1 MYFFNSTQSSGL
13 QNVAHSLYSDFKQQ
27 SGMYMDEQKRESIF
41 KSALRTFCKMFFGF
55 GGILIA
61 LFLFSSLFS
70 LLSSSNLLD
79 QKTSLS
85 ILTDAEGK
93 KESLSASSPVILQ
106 IDIHGIIG
114 EPGKLDAENFQNVL
128 TDSRMGTLAND
139 RVKGILLHF
148 NTPGGTVVDSDA
160 IYRMINDYKKQYNI
174 PVFGYAEGLCASGGM
189 YIAATADKM
198 FAGPASTIGSVGVRM
213 GPFLNV
219 YDLMGK
225 IGVQAKTLTEGLDKD
240 MLNPTRPWK
249 EGEDASIQAVMSF
262 MYEQFVDIVTT
273 GRPGVS
279 KSRLVQEYGAQVF
292 DCVKAEKIGYVD
304 VAMSSRN
311 DTLKELVEA
320 AHIKEAYQVV
330 QLSPKHPWL
339 TELTSSQSPLLT
351 GKVEH
356 IFDPIPASVR
366 EQACYL
372 YRYE

>member
-1 MYFFNSTQSSGL
+1 
-13 QNVAHSLYSDFKQQ
+13 
-27 SGMYMDEQKRESIF
+27 
-41 KSALRTFCKMFFGF
+41 MFFGF

-61 LFLFSSLFS
+61 LSLFS
-70 LLSSSNLLD
+70 GIVSSISSSHLLD
-79 QKTSLS
+79 QKTNLS
-85 ILTDAEGK
+85 ILTNAEGK
-93 KESLSASSPVILQ
+93 KQILSASSPVILQ

-114 EPGKLDAENFQNVL
+114 EPGKLDAHNFRNVL
-128 TDSRMGTLAND
+128 TDSREGTLAND

-160 IYRMINDYKKQYNI
+160 IYRMIIEYKKQYNV
-174 PVFGYAEGLCASGGM
+174 PVYGYAEGLCASGGM

-198 FAGPASTIGSVGVRM
+198 FAGPASAIGSVGVRM
-213 GPFLNV
+213 GPFFNI

-225 IGVQAKTLTEGLDKD
+225 VGLKAKTLTEGLDKD

-279 KSRLVQEYGAQVF
+279 KSLLIQEYGAQVF
-292 DCVKAEKIGYVD
+292 DCVKAEKIGYID
-304 VAMSSRN
+304 VAMASRN
-311 DTLKELVEA
+311 DTLKALVEA
-320 AHIKEAYQVV
+320 AQINEAYQVV
-330 QLSPKHPWL
+330 QLTPKHPWL
-339 TELTSSQSPLLT
+339 SEFASSKSPLFT

-356 IFDPIPASVR
+356 VFDPIPASVR
-366 EQACYL
+366 EQPCYL